1 MKLLTK
7 GKSAFDG
14 TINVLAVLGG
24 AIIVFVFAT
33 VFLEVVLRYFLQRP
47 LGWVVQTAQYSLIF
61 ITFLGAAWVLRMDK
75 HVTMEI
81 VINRLKPRNQ
91 DLLRTITSIA
101 GALICLVLVIY
112 GIQVALDLF
121 QRGIYDPQVLDV
133 PMAPLVAIIPL
144 GSFMLSLQFL
154 RRGYGYLQ
162 RWRASPK
169 QRQGS

>member
-1 MKLLTK
+1 MRLLDK
-7 GKSAFDG
+7 GKSALDG
-14 TINVLAVLGG
+14 TINVLAILGG
-24 AIIVFVFAT
+24 VIIVFVFVT
-33 VFLEVVLRYFLQRP
+33 VCLAVVMRYFLHSP
-47 LGWVVQTAQYSLIF
+47 LNWVTQTSQYSLIF
-61 ITFLGAAWVLRMDK
+61 ITFLGAAWVLRREK
-75 HVTMEI
+75 HVTMEM
-81 VINRLKPRNQ
+81 VVNQLKPKNQ
-91 DLLRTITSIA
+91 DLIRTITSIA